1 MEEEL
6 LSIKEIARRLE
17 VPESNVRYWRDR
29 FEEYLPVQGQG
40 RKRRYS
46 AKALEIFQ
54 LIRDGFQDNHSTEY
68 IAQELA
74 RHYPRTMQVTATPS
88 EREPVPEPEAN
99 TNHVN
104 SVNALVQS
112 QAKTLEHLARS
123 LNGTTHSESRLN
135 DLQRRQDMLHRA
147 IASVWKHH
155 KTHRQQ
161 VQEARTTSARAR
173 AEQDKMEQR
182 LRNLEHSV
190 AQHAQEQANA
200 VADLHREVRAYRYW
214 LQKLVE
220 HLDPDAPDKP
230 RK

>member
-1 MEEEL
+1 MGEEL

-29 FEEYLPVQGQG
+29 FEEYLPVKGQG

-54 LIRDGFQDNHSTEY
+54 LIRDGFQENHSTED

-74 RHYPRTMQVTATPS
+74 RHYPRTMQVAATPT
-88 EREPVPEPEAN
+88 ERETLPEPEEGENHFNSFN
-99 TNHVN
+99 T
-104 SVNALVQS
+104 LVQS

-123 LNGTTHSESRLN
+123 LNGTTQCDSRLN
-135 DLQRRQDMLHRA
+135 DLQRRQDMLHKA
-147 IASVWKHH
+147 VASIWKHH

-161 VQEARTTSARAR
+161 VQEARSTNARTR
-173 AEQDKMEQR
+173 TEQAELEQR
-182 LRNLEHSV
+182 LHNLEQAV
-190 AQHAQEQANA
+190 AQQAQEQASA
-200 VADLHREVRAYRYW
+200 VADLHREVREYRYW

-220 HLDPDAPDKP
+220 HLDPDTPKKT
-230 RK
+230 RQ